1 MNKEGSRPDSDSVV
15 QTNAR
20 SGAAA
25 ASRRRRLGLTAAL
38 GVSLVLFLSD
48 IQHAQ
53 QRYKEPPVKVV
64 GVRCGGATVSIIGDD
79 SLSRAQTW
87 QDAEGFHVVLVNGQL
102 ASVGMS
108 CGVRARHVGN
118 SLELVIPIRRGA
130 SVTVEPH
137 GNRLDLVVS
146 GVAGGALSVE
156 NFPTDAR
163 AERAQTQDA
172 REPKEPARQQE
183 QATQQEEARGAQ
195 QAAASKRRGP
205 AEPVAVAQQQQS
217 SQQPSQSASQPQR
230 AGQAATDVVNLAG
243 GQAGPQGG
251 QKDSAGVPPAAA
263 QSDSDEGL
271 GLWSFLFSLPTRLAL
286 LGMALLGVVLFVVRR
301 RRRASYE
308 GVVSVEVEK
317 GGKTEEHAAVEPG
330 KSFRQFKGDR
340 RKASIAVPFE
350 RRVAGRGAEDEA
362 SRQLLALGA
371 NGAARNGEQPERAIE
386 SRAAS
391 VAVQFGAYRVDQ
403 EVARLVGGEP
413 HSVEV
418 LNSRAADDRRAVET
432 SLLKALHAPETGEDA
447 RRRART
453 ALEDYGFVAR
463 TCAALLLGPESFE
476 RASSART
483 LGEMKSARALPFLT
497 EALYDPDP
505 VVRVECVQSLG
516 AMGLPSAIGALLD
529 VARRH
534 PDIPAGVIGPAL
546 TACSVESLELNW
558 DSAFGSRTFADMD
571 DAEEFGGEFVALSP
585 AEEFEALPEWIEDE
599 TLQVALERLES
610 ADVESRVH
618 SAQQLAQFQ
627 VRRAVEALAA
637 MARQDTEPAVRSA
650 AVTSLGLINHESVFA
665 PVIVALADDARE
677 VRAAAAR
684 ALSRFSFDRADA
696 YVRVSES
703 ADGETLAEVAKACVK
718 ADLAAQAI
726 NRLASE
732 DRRQAYEAFSLLSL
746 CAKAGETQP
755 ILDTVECHRDIEVRL
770 ACIRLLGLSN
780 QPQLGER
787 LLVIAGNGGVPE
799 RVRRAIIETVERG
812 QQPQAVPV
820 EVAVE

>member
-1 MNKEGSRPDSDSVV
+1 MNRQSSRQDSAA
-15 QTNAR
+15 QENAR
-20 SGAAA
+20 TGNAA
-25 ASRRRRLGLTAAL
+25 ASRCVRLGLVATL
-38 GVSLVLFLSD
+38 GTSLALFLPD
-48 IQHAQ
+48 MPHAQ

-64 GVRCGGATVSIIGDD
+64 GVRCGGGTVSIVGDD

-87 QDAEGFHVVLVNGQL
+87 QDAEGFHVVLVNGQ
-102 ASVGMS
+102 AAPAGMS
-108 CGVRARHVGN
+108 CGVRVRRVGN
-118 SLELVIPIRRGA
+118 SLELVVPVKQGA
-130 SVTVEPH
+130 SVTVEPR

-146 GVAGGALSVE
+146 GGHGGTLNVE
-156 NFPTDAR
+156 NFPVERYVEAASNVQTPGPREQTPRQGEESRAQRPAVVRR
-163 AERAQTQDA
+163 AEPATAAAEQTQPSSQPHE
-172 REPKEPARQQE
+172 RQPAE
-183 QATQQEEARGAQ
+183 QATSEPAPTISVPTNTSSQAPEPAYAPQWNPSGAQ
-195 QAAASKRRGP
+195 TEP
-205 AEPVAVAQQQQS
+205 AELK
-217 SQQPSQSASQPQR
+217 
-230 AGQAATDVVNLAG
+230 AGAAG
-243 GQAGPQGG
+243 GGPFNIFWL
-251 QKDSAGVPPAAA
+251 S
-263 QSDSDEGL
+263 
-271 GLWSFLFSLPTRLAL
+271 SLLAL
-286 LGMALLGVVLFVVRR
+286 LALAGAAFFVVRR
-301 RRRASYE
+301 RRASAGDEVIEVE
-308 GVVSVEVEK
+308 GVKNGDERHA
-317 GGKTEEHAAVEPG
+317 EEESQKP
-330 KSFRQFKGDR
+330 FQQFGGDR
-340 RKASIAVPFE
+340 RKSSIAVPFE

-371 NGAARNGEQPERAIE
+371 NGASRNGEQSERGVE
-386 SRAAS
+386 SKMAS
-391 VAVQFGAYRVDQ
+391 LAVQFGAYRIDQ
-403 EVARLVGGEP
+403 EVARLVEGES

-418 LNSRAADDRRAVET
+418 LNSRASDDRRAVET
-432 SLLKALHAPETGEDA
+432 SLLKALHAPETDEDG
-447 RRRART
+447 RQRVRT

-463 TCAALLLGPESFE
+463 TCAALLLGPESFA

-505 VVRVECVQSLG
+505 VVRMECVQSLG

-546 TACSVESLELNW
+546 TACSVESLELTW
-558 DSAFGSRTFADMD
+558 DSAFASRTFADAGE
-571 DAEEFGGEFVALSP
+571 AEEFDGDVAMRGP

-599 TLQVALERLES
+599 TLQGALERLQN

-627 VRRAVEALAA
+627 VRRAVEALTA
-637 MARQDTEPAVRSA
+637 MARHDSESAVRSA

-684 ALSRFSFDRADA
+684 ALSRLSFDRADA
-696 YVRVSES
+696 YVRVLES
-703 ADGETLAEVAKACVK
+703 ADGEALAEVAEACVK
-718 ADLAAQAI
+718 AGLAAQAI

-746 CAKAGETQP
+746 CAKAGQTQP

-770 ACIRLLGLSN
+770 ACIRLLRLIN
-780 QPQLGER
+780 QSELGER
-787 LLVIAGNGGVPE
+787 LLLIAGNGGVPE
-799 RVRRAIIETVERG
+799 RVRRAILETVERA